1 MNRVYLCIDL
11 KTFYASVECVERNLD
26 PFKTD
31 LVVADK
37 SRGDGT
43 ICLAISPKMK
53 LRGIKNR
60 CRMWEIPK
68 RVKPIIAKPRMIL
81 YMKYSAKIYE
91 IYLKYVDKKDIH
103 YYSID
108 EAFLDITTYL
118 NMYKKTPIEL
128 AKIIMED
135 IKKTTGISSATGI
148 GTNMYLSKI
157 ALDITAKH
165 SKDSIGYLDEEKYKQ
180 ELWHHLPLTDFWQ
193 IGRGIE
199 TRLNKLHLKDMYDIA
214 HCDEKKLYKEFGINA
229 ELIIDHSKG
238 IETCTITD
246 IKAYKTKSKSVS
258 NSQILKKD
266 YNYIDARKILIEMI
280 DALVLKLVGN
290 DLCTSAV
297 GVCIGY
303 TKDVIPPLKFSK
315 RFEQETDSFTK
326 ILNVVLA
333 EYDYRIKEDFLIRRI
348 IISFGDIKVKKY
360 EQLSL
365 FATNLIEEQD
375 NKIEKVMNLIKSKF
389 GNNAILRGVSF
400 TEGANQR
407 YRNKLVGGH
416 NAE

>member
-1 MNRVYLCIDL
+1 
-11 KTFYASVECVERNLD
+11 
-26 PFKTD
+26 
-31 LVVADK
+31 
-37 SRGDGT
+37 
-43 ICLAISPKMK
+43 
-53 LRGIKNR
+53 
-60 CRMWEIPK
+60 
-68 RVKPIIAKPRMIL
+68 
-81 YMKYSAKIYE
+81 
-91 IYLKYVDKKDIH
+91 
-103 YYSID
+103 
-108 EAFLDITTYL
+108 
-118 NMYKKTPIEL
+118 
-128 AKIIMED
+128 
-135 IKKTTGISSATGI
+135 
-148 GTNMYLSKI
+148 MYLSKI

-165 SKDSIGYLDEEKYKQ
+165 SKDNIGYLDEEIYKE

-238 IETCTITD
+238 IETCKIAD
-246 IKAYKTKSKSVS
+246 IKSYKTKTKSVS
-258 NSQILKKD
+258 NSQILKRD

-280 DALVLKLVGN
+280 DALVLKLVDKNYCASSIGIY
-290 DLCTSAV
+290 
-297 GVCIGY
+297 IGY
-303 TKDVIPPLKFSK
+303 TKDIIPPLKFTK
-315 RFEQETDSFTK
+315 KFEQETNSFTK
-326 ILNVVLA
+326 ILNVVLS

-348 IISFGDIKVKKY
+348 IISFGDVKIKKY
-360 EQLSL
+360 EQLDL

-389 GNNAILRGVSF
+389 GNNSILRGVSF

>member
-1 MNRVYLCIDL
+1 MSRIYLCIDL

-37 SRGDGT
+37 SRGDGA

-68 RVKPIIAKPRMIL
+68 SVKPIIAKPRMIL

-118 NMYKKTPIEL
+118 NMYKKTPVEL

-266 YNYIDARKILIEMI
+266 YNYIDARKVLIEMI
-280 DALVLKLVGN
+280 DALVLKLVDKNYCASSIGI
-290 DLCTSAV
+290 
-297 GVCIGY
+297 CIGY
-303 TKDVIPPLKFSK
+303 TRDIIPPLKFTK
-315 RFEQETDSFTK
+315 KFEQETNSFTK

-333 EYDYRIKEDFLIRRI
+333 EYDYRIKEDILIRRI
-348 IISFGDIKVKKY
+348 IISFGDVKIKKY
-360 EQLSL
+360 EQLDL

-389 GNNAILRGVSF
+389 GNNSILRGVSF
-400 TEGANQR
+400 TDGANQR

>member
-37 SRGDGT
+37 SRGDGA

-68 RVKPIIAKPRMIL
+68 SVKPIIAKPRMIL

-128 AKIIMED
+128 AKIIMQD

-297 GVCIGY
+297 GVYIGY